1 MANNPYK
8 NFFGGYNSK
17 KNADLGAAWEKQNGI
32 NNDPILAAQQKAT
45 LDRKIAA
52 EKRAADLKKISDIK
66 VDPTKLKENIV
77 IPSSQG
83 NPPPQKPQKKEDTS
97 SKYTPNFETISGIK
111 EFQRRNK
118 LNPDGVVGKFT
129 IGAMEKKGIVPAG
142 TQAAFIEMQKPSSS
156 INQAPI
162 PTTPDNPN
170 YVSPRSM
177 QEAEDAFTAR
187 DMGITPTQLQ
197 QMRQVDAY
205 GPNNP
210 DKDAMYAQ
218 IFRPQ
223 TQTTAEAMQAYDASN
238 AATKPQGWF
247 DQVSNWV
254 TRERTP
260 EEKAAMRQQV
270 YNATGIDTG
279 SGPGLAERSAYN

>member
-1 MANNPYK
+1 MASNPYK

-17 KNADLGAAWEKQNGI
+17 KNAELGAAWEKQNVI
-32 NNDPILAAQQKAT
+32 NNDPFLASQQKAN
-45 LDRKIAA
+45 LDRKTAA

-66 VDPTKLKENIV
+66 VDPTKLKQNIV
-77 IPSSQG
+77 IPPSQD
-83 NPPPQKPQKKEDTS
+83 NPPPQKKDNTQ

-111 EFQRRNK
+111 EFQRRNNLK
-118 LNPDGVVGKFT
+118 QDGVVGKFT
-129 IGAMEKKGIVPAG
+129 IGAMEKKGIVPVG

-156 INQAPI
+156 VNQI
-162 PTTPDNPN
+162 PAITTPDNPN
-170 YVSPRSM
+170 YVSPTRM
-177 QEAEDAFTAR
+177 QKAEDDFTAR

-197 QMRQVDAY
+197 QMKQVESY

-218 IFRPQ
+218 IFKPQ
-223 TQTTAEAMQAYDASN
+223 AQATAEAMKAYDAGN
-238 AATKPQGWF
+238 TQAKPQGWF
-247 DQVSNWV
+247 GQVSDWF

-270 YNATGIDTG
+270 YDATGIDTG
-279 SGPGLAERSAYN
+279 SGPGLAASSAF